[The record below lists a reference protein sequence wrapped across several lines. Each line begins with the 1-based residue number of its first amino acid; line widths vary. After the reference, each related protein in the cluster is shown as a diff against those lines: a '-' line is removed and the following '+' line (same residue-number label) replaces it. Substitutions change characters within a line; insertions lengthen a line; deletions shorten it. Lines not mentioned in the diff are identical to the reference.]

1 MLINDMEDLRRN
13 ILELR
18 GYYYSKAEEIYRKYP
33 KEKDLPADK
42 AWELGKAHGATE
54 VLDALF
60 LAAFGG
66 KEMARVMEMSWEANQ
81 IARELEGEDEDP

>member
-1 MLINDMEDLRRN
+1 MDTIIRMQKRSTEN
-13 ILELR
+13 IQ
-18 GYYYSKAEEIYRKYP
+18 
-33 KEKDLPADK
+33 
-42 AWELGKAHGATE
+42 KAHGATE
-54 VLDALF
+54 VLNALF

>member
-1 MLINDMEDLRRN
+1 MLINDKEDLRRN

-42 AWELGKAHGATE
+42 AWELGKAHGAVE
-54 VLDALF
+54 ALDTIY

-66 KEMARVMEMSWEANQ
+66 KEMTSLWQMSREANQ